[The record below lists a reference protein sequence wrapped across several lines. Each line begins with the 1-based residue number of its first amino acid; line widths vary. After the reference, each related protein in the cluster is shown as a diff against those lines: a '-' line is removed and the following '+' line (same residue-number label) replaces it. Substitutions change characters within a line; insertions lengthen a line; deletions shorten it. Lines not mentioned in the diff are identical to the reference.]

1 MEREQTPPLA
11 SGENDPQAQAFKKT
25 VGSADVLDRLMAA
38 KRKLD
43 AAIEMSAGTRVRRVT
58 RVAIDVLVLLF
69 VLAACAS
76 SLWVVVAI
84 AASILELVS

>member
-25 VGSADVLDRLMAA
+25 VETGDLLDRLMAA

-58 RVAIDVLVLLF
+58 RVAVDVCALLLVLVVCGGLLWGF
-69 VLAACAS
+69 VR
-76 SLWVVVAI
+76 I
-84 AASILELVS
+84 AVSILELVS